1 MAEVDPLHES
11 SSTEGASRPRR
22 RTRRAAGAPAGAP
35 KVGAEQQTQTST
47 AHTSVASQQSAVV
60 SDAKPLNL
68 RERRLAAK
76 REEEQAH
83 KAEAGAQASSEP
95 GNSADASVSGAT
107 TPRAAETPTSV
118 TSSNT
123 TSSSNTAAEN
133 ARSSAPE
140 NEAPQ
145 ARNEADAGDEKPFAA
160 PDLSSDLKALADSRQ
175 SAEGSEAAS
184 APDMLD
190 FASLLFQAPTPTLEP
205 SEESSADDESEDS
218 SDPFA
223 EASVDITFGAPD
235 LEAARR
241 AAIERAERESREA
254 ARTERS
260 AKKKHEA
267 DDESSS
273 DAGEDSSGSESEKSG
288 DLNGD
293 DTQRSSRRRRR
304 RGGRGRRGRGGKAD
318 DDSNQNGNDDEGA
331 KEPSGNSSQA
341 EGSGDN
347 DDESG
352 TSSRR
357 RRRRRRHSGSS
368 DEPQPDDPPNTV
380 VKVREARDEV
390 KAVKG
395 STRLEAKKQRRREGR
410 ESGRRR
416 HSITESEFLA
426 RRESVKRTM
435 IVRERPGRTQIVVL
449 EDNILVEHYVAQKS
463 HTSMVGNVYLGKVQ
477 NVLPSMEAAFV
488 DIGRGRNAVLYAGEV
503 NWDAA
508 GLEGQPRR
516 IESAL
521 KAGDPVLVQVTKDP
535 IGHKGARLTSQISL
549 PGRYLVYVP
558 GGSMTGI
565 SRKLPD
571 KERSRLKKILKSVVP
586 AEAGVIVRTAAEG
599 ASEEEL
605 TRDVERLQ
613 KQWEKIEKA
622 SAKGKNAPT
631 ALSTE
636 PDLAIKVV
644 RDIFNEDFTSLIVEG
659 ENVYRELHE
668 YISEVAPDLLERVTK
683 HVGERDSFA
692 KYRVDEQLMKAMDR
706 KVYLPSGGS
715 LVIDRTE
722 AMTVVDVNTGKFTGT
737 GGSLEETVTRN
748 NLEAAEEIVRQLRLR
763 DIGGIIVVDFIDMVL
778 EANRDLVLRR
788 MIECLSRDRTKHQVA
803 EVTSLGLVQMTRKR
817 VGAGL
822 VETFSSMCE
831 SCNGRGIQIDLD
843 GQHHH
848 EPPAFDDEPKKSRRR
863 SKKSRNAEGD
873 SNKSRGRESKG
884 SSSDDKTNAAK
895 DAVQDLVDS
904 KTASDVH
911 RLEENEASRALAR
924 ATIASIAAASTGH
937 TAPEVVVDGQVIAPL
952 EEQQAT
958 EPEEKPESAGATEA
972 PSEVDNASTETE
984 ATAVD
989 HSEKPEGE

>member
-1 MAEVDPLHES
+1 MAEVDPQNES
-11 SSTEGASRPRR
+11 SSTEGAARPRR
-22 RTRRAAGAPAGAP
+22 RVRRVAGAPAGAP
-35 KVGAEQQTQTST
+35 TVSAEQPVPTST
-47 AHTSVASQQSAVV
+47 AHTSVASQASAVV

-76 REEEQAH
+76 RASEQA
-83 KAEAGAQASSEP
+83 KGTETATEPSSATSGVDTPTEPGIESPEQEAAPQGSVEKTPSEP
-95 GNSADASVSGAT
+95 PHSDSIEVESDPDAPDELAT
-107 TPRAAETPTSV
+107 E
-118 TSSNT
+118 
-123 TSSSNTAAEN
+123 
-133 ARSSAPE
+133 
-140 NEAPQ
+140 
-145 ARNEADAGDEKPFAA
+145 PF
-160 PDLSSDLKALADSRQ
+160 DLSSDLKALADSRQ
-175 SAEGSEAAS
+175 SVEVGEEAS

-190 FASLLFQAPTPTLEP
+190 FASLLFQAPTPTVEQSDEA
-205 SEESSADDESEDS
+205 SEANGDDASG
-218 SDPFA
+218 DPFA

-254 ARTERS
+254 ARTERR
-260 AKKKHEA
+260 AKKRDANE
-267 DDESSS
+267 DLSEENETDSNGS
-273 DAGEDSSGSESEKSG
+273 DTENSGDSES
-288 DLNGD
+288 D
-293 DTQRSSRRRRR
+293 DSQRSSRRRRR
-304 RGGRGRRGRGGKAD
+304 RGGRGRRGRGGKSD
-318 DDSNQNGNDDEGA
+318 QDSNLNGNDEEGA
-331 KEPSGNSSQA
+331 KDSSGEPSREDDSS
-341 EGSGDN
+341 EN
-347 DDESG
+347 DEDSS

-357 RRRRRRHSGSS
+357 RRRRRRSSGSS
-368 DEPQPDDPPNTV
+368 DDPQPDDPPNTV
-380 VKVREARDEV
+380 VRVREARDEV

-571 KERSRLKKILKSVVP
+571 KERSRLKKILKSIVP
-586 AEAGVIVRTAAEG
+586 ADAGVIVRTAAEG

-622 SAKGKNAPT
+622 SAKGKGAPT

-659 ENVYRELHE
+659 ESVYKELHE

-683 HVGERDSFA
+683 HVGEKDSFA

-848 EPPAFDDEPKKSRRR
+848 EPPAFEDEPKKSRRR
-863 SKKSRNAEGD
+863 SKRSKNSEGD
-873 SNKSRGRESKG
+873 SNRSKGRDSKG
-884 SSSDDKTNAAK
+884 SSSDDKANSAK

-904 KTASDVH
+904 KAASDVH
-911 RLEENEASRALAR
+911 RLEENEESRALAR

-937 TAPEVVVDGQVIAPL
+937 SAPEVMVDGQVIAPVEGKKAPGSEKAR
-952 EEQQAT
+952 EESGSHEASNSVAT
-958 EPEEKPESAGATEA
+958 ETG
-972 PSEVDNASTETE
+972 

-989 HSEKPEGE
+989 HSEDPGHE